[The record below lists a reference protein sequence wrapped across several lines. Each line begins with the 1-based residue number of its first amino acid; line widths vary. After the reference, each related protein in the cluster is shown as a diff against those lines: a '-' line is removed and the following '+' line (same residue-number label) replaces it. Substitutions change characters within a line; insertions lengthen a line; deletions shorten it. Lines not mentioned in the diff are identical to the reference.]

1 MKRCVAVFGPS
12 AVGKTELVNRMA
24 MLEGNRPAVGDAD
37 DLRCVPFSYLGEEWT
52 ALDCPGSLEFAQ
64 SALDAAVAA
73 DAVVIVASPD
83 PDQAVLA
90 APWIRI
96 AERCETPHLIFVN
109 RMDEC
114 HNSIRNIID
123 ALQAYSKQ
131 PIILRQVPIREDEK
145 VVGSVD
151 LVSERAWQYR
161 KDKPSELIEIPES
174 ILERGESGREEL
186 LESLSD
192 HDDWLIE
199 EIILDR
205 VPATE
210 AVYSICSRVLAEN
223 AVVPGFFG
231 AASENSGIRRLVKA
245 LRHEAPKPN
254 VSRSRLGGASAAAF
268 MTRTRKHLGKLVWIR
283 NFGDTI
289 KTSVS
294 LGGGA
299 IGGLVEPFG
308 ERPSAVPELETG
320 GVASAVKSEHLDVGN
335 LYNEDGAAG
344 SPEWYSP
351 LSPVW
356 NRAIRVKNEKDDA
369 KLSEVLHKIGN
380 EDPSLAVIHD
390 QESGQ
395 IVLGTQGN
403 QHLRRIQ
410 KKLEETFDI
419 GTEAE
424 PVIAS
429 YRETISSNADVHFR
443 HKKQS
448 GGAGQFADVRLT
460 VAPASRGDGF
470 SFDETIH
477 GGSVPRNYIPAVRN
491 GAEEAMARGPLGF
504 PVIDVKVNLYDGQ
517 HHSVDSS
524 DMAFRIAGRGGVSEA
539 LGKAQPVLLE
549 PIYEVRFQAPSIFT
563 GALNP
568 MISSLRGQ
576 ILGFDRD
583 ATAEGWDEVKAMM
596 PGEALEN
603 LINNL
608 RTATQGIGRY
618 EAEFSAYQ
626 ELFGRMADEIVAKR
640 AEKNTRR

>member
-1 MKRCVAVFGPS
+1 M
-12 AVGKTELVNRMA
+12 
-24 MLEGNRPAVGDAD
+24 
-37 DLRCVPFSYLGEEWT
+37 PFSFLGEDWT

-64 SALDAAVAA
+64 SALDAAVAS

-83 PDQAVLA
+83 PDHAVLA

-96 AERCETPHLIFVN
+96 AERCETPHLVFVN

-114 HNSIRNIID
+114 HDRVRDIID

-131 PIILRQVPIREDEK
+131 PIILRQVPIREEDAI
-145 VVGSVD
+145 VGSID

-161 KDKPSELIEIPES
+161 SGEPSELIEIPES
-174 ILERGESGREEL
+174 ILDRRESGREEM
-186 LESLSD
+186 LESLSE

-205 VPATE
+205 VPATD
-210 AVYSICSRVLAEN
+210 AVYKICSRVLAEN

-231 AASENSGIRRLVKA
+231 AASEGSGIRRLVKA

-254 VSRSRLGGASAAAF
+254 ETRARLGGATAAAF

-308 ERPSAVPELETG
+308 ERPSAIPLLETG

-335 LYNEDGAAG
+335 LYNEDGTVG
-344 SPEWYSP
+344 NPEWYSP

-356 NRAIRVKNEKDDA
+356 KRAIRVKNEKDDA
-369 KLSEVLHKIGN
+369 KLSEVLQKIGN
-380 EDPSLAVIHD
+380 EDPSIAVIHD
-390 QESGQ
+390 QETGQ

-410 KKLEETFDI
+410 RKLEETFDI

-429 YRETISSNADVHFR
+429 YRETISANADVHFR

-460 VAPASRGDGF
+460 VAPAPRGEGF
-470 SFDETIH
+470 SFTESIH
-477 GGSVPRNYIPAVRN
+477 GGAVPRNYIPAVRN
-491 GAEEAMARGPLGF
+491 GSEEAMVRGPLGF

-524 DMAFRIAGRGGVSEA
+524 DMAFRIAG
-539 LGKAQPVLLE
+539 
-549 PIYEVRFQAPSIFT
+549 
-563 GALNP
+563 
-568 MISSLRGQ
+568 
-576 ILGFDRD
+576 
-583 ATAEGWDEVKAMM
+583 
-596 PGEALEN
+596 
-603 LINNL
+603 
-608 RTATQGIGRY
+608 
-618 EAEFSAYQ
+618 
-626 ELFGRMADEIVAKR
+626 
-640 AEKNTRR
+640 

>member
-1 MKRCVAVFGPS
+1 MKRCIAVFGPS
-12 AVGKTELVNRMA
+12 AVGKSELVNRMA
-24 MLEGNRPAVGDAD
+24 MLEENRPAASDSD
-37 DLRCVPFSYLGEEWT
+37 DLRCVPFSFLGEDWT

-64 SALDAAVAA
+64 SALDAALAA
-73 DAVVIVASPD
+73 DAAVIVASPD

-114 HNSIRNIID
+114 HHSVQDIIES
-123 ALQAYSKQ
+123 LQAYSKQ
-131 PIILRQVPIREDEK
+131 PIILRQVPIRENDK
-145 VVGSVD
+145 VIGSVD

-161 KDKPSELIEIPES
+161 KGERSELIEVPES
-174 ILERGESGREEL
+174 LLERSDSGREEL
-186 LESLSD
+186 LENLSEY
-192 HDDWLIE
+192 DDWLIE

-210 AVYSICSRVLAEN
+210 AVYNICSRVLAEN
-223 AVVPGFFG
+223 TVVPGFLG
-231 AASENSGIRRLVKA
+231 SASEDAGILRLVKA
-245 LRHEAPKPN
+245 LRHEAPK
-254 VSRSRLGGASAAAF
+254 SEETRARLGGATAAAF
-268 MTRTRKHLGKLVWIR
+268 MTRSRKHLGKLVWLR
-283 NFGDTI
+283 NFGESI
-289 KTSVS
+289 KSGVS

-308 ERPSAVPELETG
+308 ERPVAAQQLEPG
-320 GVASAVKSEHLDVGN
+320 GVASAVKSEHLNVGK
-335 LYNEDGAAG
+335 LYGDDGFVG
-344 SPEWYSP
+344 CPDWYSP
-351 LSPVW
+351 LQPLW
-356 NRAIRVKNEKDDA
+356 KRAIRVKNEKDDA
-369 KLSEVLHKIGN
+369 KLSEVLHKIAN

-390 QESGQ
+390 QETGQ

-419 GTEAE
+419 GTELD
-424 PVIAS
+424 PVIAP
-429 YRETISSNADVHFR
+429 YRETVSATVDVHYR

-448 GGAGQFADVRLT
+448 GGAGQFADVKLT
-460 VAPASRGDGF
+460 ISPAPRGEGY
-470 SFDETIH
+470 SFADTIH
-477 GGSVPRNYIPAVRN
+477 GGAVPKNYIPAVRH
-491 GAEEAMARGPLGF
+491 GSEEAMARGPLGF
-504 PVIDVKVNLYDGQ
+504 PVIDVQVKLYDGQ
-517 HHSVDSS
+517 QHSVDSS
-524 DMAFRIAGRGGVSEA
+524 DMAFRIAGRGGTSEA

-549 PIYEVRFQAPSIFT
+549 PIYEVKFQAPSVFT

-568 MISSLRGQ
+568 MIASLRGQ

-583 ATAEGWDEVKAMM
+583 TNAEGWDEVKAMM

-618 EAEFSAYQ
+618 EAEFSSYQ
-626 ELFGRMADEIVAKR
+626 ELFGRMAEEIVAKQ
-640 AEKNTRR
+640 AEKNIRR